1 MFKSIKTS
9 AQVIVLVLVITTF
22 VAVNILVNYSLTG
35 NFGFSINLPIVVT
48 FFMVLLLSML
58 LTTGFCKNLITPM
71 KKLERSMKNLRDG
84 KNVDSRHLANVTKLE
99 EMQQLINSYSEILNS
114 LLKNRF
120 ELDSQESKTSVI
132 LNRMDDGVIAFSM
145 QKQVI
150 HINGAA
156 KSFADISDA
165 DDTYDKIMKKLKLKV
180 DFDKVL
186 YLSNYKNLEE
196 KVEVNDNVLSV
207 VLVPYHNEKLLP
219 MGVIAILKNITE
231 NEKLN
236 NMRKEFVAN
245 VH

>member
-1 MFKSIKTS
+1 
-9 AQVIVLVLVITTF
+9 
-22 VAVNILVNYSLTG
+22 
-35 NFGFSINLPIVVT
+35 
-48 FFMVLLLSML
+48 
-58 LTTGFCKNLITPM
+58 
-71 KKLERSMKNLRDG
+71 MKNLRDG

-145 QKQVI
+145 HRQVI

-156 KSFADISDA
+156 KAFADISDA

-186 YLSNYKNLEE
+186 YLSYYKNLEE

-245 VH
+245 VSHELKTPLVLSRDILKQ